1 VVARGAGGG
10 VVRVAAAVRQERR
23 KKLRDDE
30 CGCGGGPVGLSALR
44 VPTMTAPRISKVEA
58 RKRAHEATRRAN
70 EARAARDKANI
81 DDAAD
86 FLVAVGKIAEVESW
100 KKERL
105 AQLRAQVDAEA
116 AKRVAVHRAKAG
128 AAVARMQGR
137 GETLTTI
144 AARTDVGIGVVRT
157 MARHAPKPE
166 NPSAE
171 GGSHALGGGGVDGG
185 PLTAAGPYSGEP
197 PADAVSA

>member
-1 VVARGAGGG
+1 
-10 VVRVAAAVRQERR
+10 
-23 KKLRDDE
+23 
-30 CGCGGGPVGLSALR
+30 
-44 VPTMTAPRISKVEA
+44 MTAPRISKVEA

-128 AAVARMQGR
+128 AAIARMQGR

-157 MARHAPKPE
+157 MARHAR
-166 NPSAE
+166 NPRTLGRGRFACTRRGWCGWRAVE
-171 GGSHALGGGGVDGG
+171 GCW
-185 PLTAAGPYSGEP
+185 PLLRRAAGRCRLGVNGAGVAPW
-197 PADAVSA
+197 